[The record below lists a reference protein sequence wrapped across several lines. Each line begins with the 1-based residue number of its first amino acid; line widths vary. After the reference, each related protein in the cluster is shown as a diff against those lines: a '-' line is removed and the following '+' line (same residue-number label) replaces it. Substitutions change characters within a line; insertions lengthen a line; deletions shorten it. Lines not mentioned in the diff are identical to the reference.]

1 MRGAEPV
8 CLSYTPFYFRVVVP
22 REPVSQMCRVGIG
35 LGLLGMLIM
44 VGLSAGPAAAQPDS
58 VRAALLEEKGFPPDH
73 SPRKALWRA
82 VAVPGWGQFY
92 NRQYYKMP
100 FVYAGLAGGGYA
112 IYTLTQRYRLF
123 RHANLYVIGDNRAG
137 ETGDNPYGHFKDDYD
152 EAVRRLG
159 GGQGTQVGG
168 QQLRNLRDQYRR
180 WRDLSILGTG
190 LFYALSVLDA
200 YVSAH
205 LLSFNVGSVSVDVR
219 PSGGERVLARSDAA
233 SDEGAEM
240 RSLGRPNGVGLRLHV
255 RF

>member
-1 MRGAEPV
+1 
-8 CLSYTPFYFRVVVP
+8 
-22 REPVSQMCRVGIG
+22 MCRIGVG
-35 LGLLGMLIM
+35 LGLLGVLLMA
-44 VGLSAGPAAAQPDS
+44 GLGVGPASAQPDS

-73 SPRKALWRA
+73 SPRGALWRG

-123 RHANLYVIGDNRAG
+123 RHANLYVIGENRAG
-137 ETGDNPYGHFKDDYD
+137 DNGDNPYGHFEDDYN
-152 EAVRRLG
+152 EAVARLG
-159 GGQGTQVGG
+159 GEQGTSVGG

-190 LFYALSVLDA
+190 LFYALTVLDA

-205 LLSFNVGSVSVDVR
+205 LLSFNVGSVALDVR
-219 PSGGERVLARSDAA
+219 PSGGERVLAGQQGA
-233 SDEGAEM
+233 SDEGTEGV
-240 RSLGRPNGVGLRLHV
+240 SLGRPRGVGLRLHV